1 MTSFLLILAFF
12 LARRVLQG
20 CVIWIA
26 AIFVIVWA
34 ARHDPLIV
42 RDLKNLIQEFL
53 NGW

>member
-1 MTSFLLILAFF
+1 MTFFLILAFF
-12 LARRVLQG
+12 LARRVLQD
-20 CVIWIA
+20 CVVWIA
-26 AIFVIVWA
+26 AIFVIVWV

>member
-1 MTSFLLILAFF
+1 MTFLLILAIF

-20 CVIWIA
+20 CVVLIA
-26 AIFVIVWA
+26 TIFVIVWV

-42 RDLKNLIQEFL
+42 RDLKNLIQESL

>member
-1 MTSFLLILAFF
+1 VKTFFLILAFF

-20 CVIWIA
+20 FVVWIA
-26 AIFVIVWA
+26 TIFVIVWV
-34 ARHDPLIV
+34 ARHDPLIG

>member
-1 MTSFLLILAFF
+1 VKTFFLILALF
-12 LARRVLQG
+12 LTRRVLQG
-20 CVIWIA
+20 CVVWIA
-26 AIFVIVWA
+26 AIFVIVWV